1 MAPPLAGRPPFA
13 TDEPDSVYE
22 QQPQARARPPKTTQ
36 APRDARSS
44 AYDVY
49 DNYLSPGDDKGT
61 GNRTSGI
68 EGLGMGF
75 MNAMDDD
82 DQSDDDEEDMRRT
95 RMASSPK
102 KPLSK
107 NAALAAATGA
117 SPKVGFATPARF
129 ETPPPQYN
137 KPVAPSGPSM
147 PVPNPHGNAMPMP
160 MPMASG
166 PARSPPPIAAPR
178 PGYAAPIAALNN
190 MNGGNVA
197 RPAPT
202 AAPGGLRINPP
213 PPNLNIG
220 RSPGSPFGTPSPTGS
235 PHPLGAPV
243 TPITPVFARPQRT
256 ATMDSSSVSFSETKG
271 LIMRGEG
278 EEAPLAR
285 PRPGQKGDQFWRR
298 FSMVA
303 KDPQEKGP
311 SAWLKKNQSGT
322 SNLRRWVW
330 VVGMI
335 LVICAAAGIG
345 IGVYVAEKSA
355 ANERPETIGGAA
367 DESAIPT
374 PTTAVATGK
383 GAGTAAAGALGKSSE
398 LHVSAT
404 NTVARREPVPTGHAR
419 RNQRQARMEPEEAL

>member
-22 QQPQARARPPKTTQ
+22 QQPQARPRPPKTTQ

-117 SPKVGFATPARF
+117 SPKAGFATPARF

-137 KPVAPSGPSM
+137 KPAAPSGPSM

-202 AAPGGLRINPP
+202 AAPGGAPALPLAPHRLPVRP
-213 PPNLNIG
+213 T
-220 RSPGSPFGTPSPTGS
+220 RSAPPSPQS
-235 PHPLGAPV
+235 P
-243 TPITPVFARPQRT
+243 PVFARPQRT

-355 ANERPETIGGAA
+355 SNERPETIGGAA

-419 RNQRQARMEPEEAL
+419 RNQRQARLEPEEAL